1 MTALEDCGLRFVK
14 SDHEDWDRYVCQH
27 PKGAVF
33 HTAAM
38 VRALA
43 ATRGIEPYARA
54 AIDAEGRIVALLVS
68 CYVKTLEMFAP
79 VSSRAVQYAEPLC
92 DPNSTGLAALTELIR
107 SHDEF
112 MRSRALLCEV
122 RTICEP
128 GLEKDALL
136 ANGYEHRDYV
146 NYVVTLRPDV
156 DGLWKNLDKRLRQK
170 IRGSFRKGI
179 VVRDDNTPDG
189 IARLYG
195 LLQASYRRARIPLPD
210 EALFMNTLV
219 CLPQGSV
226 RVRTAYLDQV
236 PVASIISLV
245 FCDRVFSWFGGT
257 VRLRGLSPFACIVW
271 DDIKW
276 SCENDYRYYDFG
288 GAGWPEIDYG
298 PRRFKAHF
306 GGEEVRYGRYILT
319 YSNVRLKLAEIG
331 FRISR
336 RFGVWS

>member
-1 MTALEDCGLRFVK
+1 MNAVTDCGFRFVK
-14 SDHEDWDRYVCQH
+14 SDHEDWDRYVRQH

-33 HTAAM
+33 HAAGM
-38 VRALA
+38 VRAFA
-43 ATRGIEPYARA
+43 ETRGVEPYARA
-54 AIDAEGRIVALLVS
+54 AIDSNGTIVALLVS
-68 CYVKTLEMFAP
+68 CYVKTLEVLAP

-92 DPNSTGLAALTELIR
+92 DPTPTGLAALSELIR

-112 MRSRALLCEV
+112 MRTRALLCEV

-136 ANGYEHRDYV
+136 SNGYEHRDYV
-146 NYVVTLRPDV
+146 NYVIDLRCGADE
-156 DGLWKNLDKRLRQK
+156 LWKSLDKRLRQK
-170 IRGSFRKGI
+170 IRGSFRKG
-179 VVRDDNTPDG
+179 VVLRDDNTPEG

-210 EALFMNTLV
+210 ATLFVNSLA
-219 CLPQGSV
+219 CLPQGCV
-226 RVRTAYLDQV
+226 RVRTAYLDQE
-236 PVASIISLV
+236 PVASVISLV
-245 FCDRVFSWFGGT
+245 FGNRVFSWYGGT
-257 VRLRGLSPFACIVW
+257 VRIRGLSPFACIVW

-276 SCENDYRYYDFG
+276 SCENGYRYYDFG
-288 GAGWPEIDYG
+288 GAGWPDVDYG

-306 GGEEVRYGRYILT
+306 GGDEVRYGRYTLT

-336 RFGVWS
+336 RIGVWS